1 MVNHAVR
8 RYVTGHWRGEQGLKW
23 SFWVNLIL
31 ILVLVFA
38 AQDWLGPAEGQD
50 FHDHQ
55 FVVLIL
61 AFVFHG
67 VLFVWQAVGVVRA
80 SEEFVRESGYMAPVW
95 ATQLAL
101 IISVFWVITF
111 ALEAW
116 QMTLR
121 VPDGL
126 EIHAALEAERA
137 AKYSIKP
144 SFDGETLTLSGSI
157 ERGITRALDAQL
169 AAYPNTTQI
178 VLSSTGGNI
187 YEARGLSNAIRK
199 NGLNTLVISECSS
212 ACTTA
217 FIGGTE
223 RRLADGAKLG
233 FHQYR
238 IDAVYAVLNADPLQ
252 EQTKDRTIFLQ
263 SGVAAWFLDMMFASP
278 SSEIWYP
285 EPSELLAANV
295 VTNVAVQARQE

>member
-1 MVNHAVR
+1 MLNHAVR

-23 SFWVNLIL
+23 SLWVNLIL
-31 ILVLVFA
+31 IRVFVFA
-38 AQDWLGPAEGQD
+38 VQDWLGPAEGQD
-50 FHDHQ
+50 FHNHQ
-55 FVVLIL
+55 FVVLL
-61 AFVFHG
+61 FAFVFHG

-80 SEEFVRESGYMAPVW
+80 SEEYGRVSGYMAPVW

-101 IISVFWVITF
+101 IISVFWVLIF

-126 EIHAALEAERA
+126 EIHATLEAERA

-157 ERGITRALDAQL
+157 ERGITRTLDAQL
-169 AAYPNTTQI
+169 AAYPNTAQI
-178 VLSSTGGNI
+178 ILSSTGGNI

-199 NGLNTLVISECSS
+199 NGLNTMVISECSS

-217 FIGGTE
+217 FIGGIE
-223 RRLADGAKLG
+223 RRLVDSAKLG

-238 IDAVYAVLNADPLQ
+238 IDAAYAVLNADPLQ
-252 EQTKDRTIFLQ
+252 EQERDRALFLQ
-263 SGVAAWFLDMMFASP
+263 SGVAAWFVDVMFDSH
-278 SSEIWYP
+278 SSENWYP
-285 EPSELLAANV
+285 ELSELLAANV
-295 VTNVAVQARQE
+295 VTGVVVQAGEK